1 MKLKNKKPTEIYC
14 VEDLF
19 KYYLF
24 GQGNLLYVCN
34 TISPKIVDLFS
45 EIMDTELFVIYFD
58 YREYDPEFAQ
68 THVKNGLVE
77 YKLNKK
83 YIIYKQTYKYQSK
96 NKEKFITTI
105 LPEYIDKYCNYT
117 REIKEQGLMCTKITY
132 SSYGSKT
139 EIVNEQF
146 NLNISRQSIYL
157 HEKELSPQYIYN
169 KEQEIL
175 KEIKKLNIKPSGYYS
190 YDEEFI
196 KINKKI
202 YVRLALIDVHTKMI
216 INDELIPKDQF
227 NKEYIEKFLKEST
240 DGIKLKTIITD
251 GYRSYPEIIER
262 LGAKHQLCTFH
273 IMQNLMVKLN
283 PYINTKRRLID
294 SLTKS
299 NEKKEAKIKELK
311 SKITLK
317 RGRPKNSDKK
327 VKNNINKRKKL
338 KSEIDENK
346 EKIRKYKAKIKEHI
360 EYKETIKKIFR
371 AKSFKTAMKYY
382 HQLYDKLEELP
393 SIIKDFIKTLSK
405 KINKALEY
413 TKDKKIPKT
422 NNLVELLFKVTFPGK
437 IKRIY
442 RTYAGAITQIKLD
455 DLKWI
460 ERNVL
465 KKPDKN
471 KIIS

>member
-1 MKLKNKKPTEIYC
+1 MKHENKKPTEIYC
-14 VEDLF
+14 VEELF

-24 GQGNLLYVCN
+24 GQGNLLYICN
-34 TISPKIVDLFS
+34 TISPKIVELIS
-45 EIMDTELFVIYFD
+45 EIMNTKLFVIYFD
-58 YREYDPEFAQ
+58 YREYDPEFAR

-83 YIIYKQTYKYQSK
+83 YIIYKQTYKYTSK
-96 NKEKFITTI
+96 NKDKYMTTM

-117 REIKEQGLMCTKITY
+117 REIKKQGLMCTKITY
-132 SSYGSKT
+132 ASYGSKN
-139 EIVNEQF
+139 EMVNEQF
-146 NLNISRQSIYL
+146 GIKISRQSIYL

-175 KEIKKLNIKPSGYYS
+175 KQIEKLNIKPSGYYS
-190 YDEEFI
+190 YDEEYI
-196 KINKKI
+196 KINNKI

-216 INDELIPKDQF
+216 INDELIPKNQF
-227 NKEYIEKFLKEST
+227 NKEYIEKFLKQST
-240 DGIKLKTIITD
+240 DGIKLETIITD

-273 IMQNLMVKLN
+273 IMQNLMTKLN
-283 PYINTKRRLID
+283 PYINTKKRLIE

-299 NEKKEAKIKELK
+299 NEKKEAKIEELK
-311 SKITLK
+311 NEMPLK
-317 RGRPKNSDKK
+317 RGRPKKSDKK
-327 VKNNINKRKKL
+327 AMKNLEKRKKL
-338 KSEIDENK
+338 KREIDKNK
-346 EKIRKYKAKIKEHI
+346 EKIREYKAKIKEHLD
-360 EYKETIKKIFR
+360 YKDTIKKIFR
-371 AKSFKTAMKYY
+371 AKSLKTAMKYFN
-382 HQLYDKLEELP
+382 QLKDKLEELP
-393 SIIKDFIKTLSK
+393 PIIKDFIKKLSK

-413 TKDKKIPKT
+413 LNDKKIPKT

-442 RTYAGAITQIKLD
+442 RTYAGAITQIKID

-460 ERNVL
+460 ENHVL
-465 KKPDKN
+465 NKTSKN